1 MQVNYTNPSLIK
13 PKQDPEDYAVYIN
26 YKKKRMYKVIQIIL
40 ILPFIFQLLVCL
52 RVGTLGFYLLDEF
65 YQGAQAFWAM
75 MEVMT
80 MIFAIPYILDVYAL
94 VRVSLWLKR
103 NS

>member
-13 PKQDPEDYAVYIN
+13 PKQDSEDYAAYIN
-26 YKKKRMYKVIQIIL
+26 YKKIRIYKIFQIIL
-40 ILPFIFQLLVCL
+40 IVPFIFQFLVCL

-65 YQGAQAFWAM
+65 YQGVQAFWAM

-80 MIFAIPYILDVYAL
+80 MVLAVPYVLDVYAL
-94 VRVSLWLKR
+94 VKVSLWLKR
-103 NS
+103 NG